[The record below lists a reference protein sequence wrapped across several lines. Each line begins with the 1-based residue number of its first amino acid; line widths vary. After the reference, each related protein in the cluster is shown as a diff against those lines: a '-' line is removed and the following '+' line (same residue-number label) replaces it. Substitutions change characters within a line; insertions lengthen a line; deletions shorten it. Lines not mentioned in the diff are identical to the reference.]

1 MKILILGVGE
11 VGYNIAKHLTS
22 SENQITV
29 VDHNEDRLNAIS
41 DLLDVRPIFGHAS
54 YPDVLEKARAE
65 EADILIAV
73 TNSDEVNIVACEVCH
88 SLFDVEVK
96 IARIKNTN
104 YLENKYKSTLYQPQN
119 LSVDFIISPELEVA
133 KFVSRSLQIPG
144 TTLALDL
151 TDNIKLLG
159 VRCLESSPITN
170 TPLHLLK
177 GIFPQLSIVVVA
189 IQRCDQTIIP
199 SPQDALLPNDTAY
212 FILVDEQITP
222 AMEAFG
228 YTGHRRQ
235 KIMIAGSGRV
245 GLTLAQEIERNQP
258 DVQLVLLEKDRQ
270 RSENASRLLT
280 SATVLHGDVL
290 NDEILQEAG
299 TDSCDAFV
307 STTADDHVN
316 ILAALLAK
324 DHGARRTLALLEV
337 VRNTQF
343 YMRLGVDSLI
353 NQNAITV
360 ASALKAIRQHKIRS
374 LYTIENGVE
383 LVEAYISESSQI
395 VGMSVRDVFI
405 AGQVF
410 IAILQRQHEIF
421 IRPKNLI
428 ITAHDHLIFAASQS
442 VIPKLEKLVSGRS
455 LYS

>member
-1 MKILILGVGE
+1 M
-11 VGYNIAKHLTS
+11 
-22 SENQITV
+22 
-29 VDHNEDRLNAIS
+29 
-41 DLLDVRPIFGHAS
+41 
-54 YPDVLEKARAE
+54 
-65 EADILIAV
+65 
-73 TNSDEVNIVACEVCH
+73 
-88 SLFDVEVK
+88 
-96 IARIKNTN
+96 
-104 YLENKYKSTLYQPQN
+104 
-119 LSVDFIISPELEVA
+119 
-133 KFVSRSLQIPG
+133 
-144 TTLALDL
+144 
-151 TDNIKLLG
+151 
-159 VRCLESSPITN
+159 
-170 TPLHLLK
+170 
-177 GIFPQLSIVVVA
+177 
-189 IQRCDQTIIP
+189 
-199 SPQDALLPNDTAY
+199 
-212 FILVDEQITP
+212 
-222 AMEAFG
+222 
-228 YTGHRRQ
+228 
-235 KIMIAGSGRV
+235 
-245 GLTLAQEIERNQP
+245 
-258 DVQLVLLEKDRQ
+258 
-270 RSENASRLLT
+270 
-280 SATVLHGDVL
+280 
-290 NDEILQEAG
+290 QEAG